1 MGAAYAEKLFGRIG
15 KRNHRALRR
24 VGRRLGRQAFDASTR
39 FGKHY
44 VASSCDGRRDRNG
57 PSATGFWSLLISS
70 LIEGLALYGASVHSM
85 GFFPPPPDEPLSS
98 APRDIAVRRWRGP
111 IRVVSSTGPQDAA
124 STRVDRDVARL
135 AQVDPRSASEG
146 RREREIQKAAAA
158 LARFDDRTLLGLGIP
173 HRSYIEQTVRFCH
186 DC

>member
-1 MGAAYAEKLFGRIG
+1 MLKNYLDGS
-15 KRNHRALRR
+15 
-24 VGRRLGRQAFDASTR
+24 ASGIIER
-39 FGKHY
+39 FGGSGGGLDAKR
-44 VASSCDGRRDRNG
+44 SIRQPGSENITSG
-57 PSATGFWSLLISS
+57 PRATAAATATDLQQTGFWSLLISS

-135 AQVDPRSASEG
+135 AQVGPRSASEG